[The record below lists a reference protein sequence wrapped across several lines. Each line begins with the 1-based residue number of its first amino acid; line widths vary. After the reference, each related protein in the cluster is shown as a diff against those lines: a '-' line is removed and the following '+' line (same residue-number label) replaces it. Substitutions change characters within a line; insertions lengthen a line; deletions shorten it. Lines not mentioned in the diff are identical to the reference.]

1 MAEAAAPARINDMIV
16 DVLREVAAESGTGH
30 IGSEHIALLAVR
42 GSGGLAELAD
52 AGADAI
58 TAALR
63 QPCRLTRAIPPEQ
76 PTMTVRAAR
85 LVRNAIVLAEMHG
98 RPVPTAAELVGA
110 LLNEPGCEAWR
121 DLEPLGVTPSAVE
134 AAQRAAFARDGI
146 KAVVTNPPPPGPAK
160 VRLGD

>member
-1 MAEAAAPARINDMIV
+1 MMV

-30 IGSEHIALLAVR
+30 LGSEHIALLAVR
-42 GSGGLAELAD
+42 GAGGLAELTD
-52 AGADAI
+52 VGADAI

-63 QPCRLTRAIPPEQ
+63 RPCQLASAIPPER
-76 PTMTVRAAR
+76 PTMTPRTAR

-98 RPVPTAAELVGA
+98 RPAPTTAELVGA
-110 LLNEPGCEAWR
+110 LLNEPGCEAWV
-121 DLEPLGVTPSAVE
+121 DLAPLGVTPAVVE

-146 KAVVTNPPPPGPAK
+146 KAVATYPPPPGPAK